1 MVMTRSNGGSTT
13 AAGERPPR
21 RVVAR
26 APGMPT
32 GRALV
37 GGALVALAGV
47 ATFVTWQQSAGTPD
61 HSYAVASRAL
71 HPGDAVTADAV
82 RFVAIDLPPGV
93 AGVAFPDPASLEGRV
108 TVAPVAAGELLQ
120 EGSLSDQVGGPP
132 AAEVS
137 LALDRALAVDG
148 RLHAGDLVDVYGTGD
163 EGTSVVAADLRVVAV
178 TAAGGSFSDGDQ
190 LTVTLAVPDGARQ
203 QAVIQAARGGT
214 GTLVRTT
221 HATRAASATGAGEPG
236 RSGAVDPGSPGSA
249 PGDGERGGG

>member
-13 AAGERPPR
+13 AAGDQPPR

-108 TVAPVAAGELLQ
+108 TVAPVAACGPPTW
-120 EGSLSDQVGGPP
+120 SLSEPSCCSSP
-132 AAEVS
+132 A
-137 LALDRALAVDG
+137 
-148 RLHAGDLVDVYGTGD
+148 
-163 EGTSVVAADLRVVAV
+163 TSSTS
-178 TAAGGSFSDGDQ
+178 TA
-190 LTVTLAVPDGARQ
+190 P
-203 QAVIQAARGGT
+203 
-214 GTLVRTT
+214 
-221 HATRAASATGAGEPG
+221 ATRG
-236 RSGAVDPGSPGSA
+236 RARSRRTSGWW
-249 PGDGERGGG
+249 R